1 MADQPTVDE
10 LIHDDER
17 EQDFEAMAMMDE
29 ARAQF
34 RHEVDLFELHPI
46 RKPLQPTRGRQT
58 WRCAAEWGDMC
69 AGWVTRRHTA
79 CDACAQ
85 DIWR

>member
-1 MADQPTVDE
+1 MSHSRDHPAPCVASAGAPVSLHDSSRLRTVEE

-17 EQDFEAMAMMDE
+17 EQDFEAMAMLDE

-58 WRCAAEWGDMC
+58 
-69 AGWVTRRHTA
+69 
-79 CDACAQ
+79 
-85 DIWR
+85 